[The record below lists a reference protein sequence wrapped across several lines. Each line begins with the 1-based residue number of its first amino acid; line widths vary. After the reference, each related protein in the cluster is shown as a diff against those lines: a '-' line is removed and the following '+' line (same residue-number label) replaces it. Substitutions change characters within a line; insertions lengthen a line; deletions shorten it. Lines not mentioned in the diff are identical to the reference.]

1 MFCRVTDHCYA
12 SSRAVRP
19 QSRQG
24 MLLVREI
31 GFVIL
36 LIVGDAAW
44 LPEIAQAED
53 AVRKSAVTNQNA
65 ARPSRSAG
73 SMELGIHY
81 SDPGAPARFHKRTT
95 NLLTLADCLDDFDCR
110 MSSQVLACGRSSKLS
125 VKGPFRD
132 VLLEVPVQGQ
142 AHVDGVLQI
151 APVANADRGALEM
164 RIEGTARMI
173 GSGSTHGVR
182 LDSDATT
189 RFVITKQ
196 LFLDHTGMTTQ
207 GAKCRATT
215 TLVSKGVSAQQ
226 PRLIGRLTER
236 IARRRVQE
244 SQQAAEAEC
253 SAHVAAAMQVAV
265 DREVEALA
273 QAMNH
278 ALAEHLAAATDEQRA
293 RWHKVRFHSEADCLC
308 VSRGRDTLEHY
319 AEYQVTA
326 IKPPPALV
334 LRLPREPLNV
344 NRLLAGMHL
353 LRPAEGG
360 ALATTAKN
368 GQNALALH
376 PSVSWQEKTV
386 TVSLHYGAT
395 ARLAQESSIGFS
407 Q

>member
-1 MFCRVTDHCYA
+1 MFCRVSGHCYA
-12 SSRAVRP
+12 SSGVVRLP
-19 QSRQG
+19 SRQT
-24 MLLVREI
+24 MPLLRAI
-31 GFVIL
+31 GTALI
-36 LIVGDAAW
+36 LIVGGAAW
-44 LPEIAQAED
+44 IPEIAQAD
-53 AVRKSAVTNQNA
+53 DSARKSAVAKQTA
-65 ARPSRSAG
+65 ARSNRSSG

-81 SDPGAPARFHKRTT
+81 SDPGAPARLHKRTT
-95 NLLTLADCLDDFDCR
+95 NLLMLANCLDDFDCR
-110 MSSQVLACGRSSKLS
+110 MSSEVLACGRSSKLS
-125 VKGPFRD
+125 VKGPFKD
-132 VLLEVPVQGQ
+132 VLLEVPVRGQ
-142 AHVDGVLQI
+142 AHVDGVLRI
-151 APVANADRGALEM
+151 APVANAQRGALEM

-173 GSGSTHGVR
+173 GGGTTHGVR

-273 QAMNH
+273 LAMNQ
-278 ALAEHLAAATDEQRA
+278 ALAEHLASATDEQRA

-308 VSRGRDTLEHY
+308 VSRGGDTLEHY

-353 LRPAEGG
+353 LRPAETGNI
-360 ALATTAKN
+360 ASSATK
-368 GQNALALH
+368 GQNALALQ
-376 PSVSWQEKTV
+376 PSLSWQEKTV
-386 TVSLHYGAT
+386 TVSLHYGPT
-395 ARLAQESSIGFS
+395 ARLAQEPAMGLS